1 MSNRRCSG
9 GYAAGEQCYCQTC
22 KDEELIFQD
31 DPMEAPVRAA
41 TQVTLRDGST
51 RKARGPNLSPLE
63 KAQKNPKSLR
73 AAIDAKCF
81 QCQGDGEDP
90 GTWERVR
97 TCTIPDCGLYLL
109 RRK

>member
-1 MSNRRCSG
+1 MSEYVPLVGFDKEGR
-9 GYAAGEQCYCQTC
+9 YVE
-22 KDEELIFQD
+22 
-31 DPMEAPVRAA
+31 
-41 TQVTLRDGST
+41 
-51 RKARGPNLSPLE
+51 RKVRGPNLSPLE
-63 KAQKNPKSLR
+63 RAQKNPKSLR

-109 RRK
+109 RRKR